1 MNLALFYDTETT
13 GLPLFSEPS
22 EDPRQ
27 PHMVQLAVLLVDMDT
42 RKERASLDLI
52 IKPEGWEVPA
62 DGAAIHGI
70 TTEMAHD
77 LGVPEKAAVE
87 MLLEMWRGE
96 RLRIGHNE
104 QFDARIVRIGTMRYA
119 PLFADP
125 WKAGKAECTAR
136 MATPICAIP
145 PTEKMRAAKRF
156 HHKTPNLG
164 EAYAHFCGANLQD
177 AHSALADARAC
188 SRIYFA
194 MRAPKS
200 DHGADSPLETTHE

>member
-1 MNLALFYDTETT
+1 MNASDDVMEKFEKLIPKQRE
-13 GLPLFSEPS
+13 LPEFKSFKEGIQSLH
-22 EDPRQ
+22 RT
-27 PHMVQLAVLLVDMDT
+27 AVGNP
-42 RKERASLDLI
+42 A
-52 IKPEGWEVPA
+52 EG
-62 DGAAIHGI
+62 
-70 TTEMAHD
+70 
-77 LGVPEKAAVE
+77 
-87 MLLEMWRGE
+87 RGE